1 MILCENGKTGGGS
14 GGLKIV
20 RIIAVTFAGIC
31 LAAAMAWL
39 FGWVVMLL
47 WNWLMPQI
55 FGLGKITFWQAFG
68 LTILGKIFFGG
79 IHGNCS
85 SKSDHIH
92 RKVNSRWHSW
102 LGVEDDKESD
112 SADSGHL
119 RHKIKD
125 YREFWKDEGRDA
137 FAAYLKRR
145 SGDNMSEGVAQ

>member
-1 MILCENGKTGGGS
+1 MAVCKNGEQGRVF

-39 FGWVVMLL
+39 FGWLVMLL

-68 LTILGKIFFGG
+68 LTVLGKIFFGG

-85 SKSDHIH
+85 NKSDHIH

-102 LGVEDDKESD
+102 LGVEDDKDSD
-112 SADSGHL
+112 SEDFGHL
-119 RHKIKD
+119 RRNIKE
-125 YREFWKDEGRDA
+125 YREFWKAEGRDA

-145 SGDNMSEGVAQ
+145 GDEGTSGGAV